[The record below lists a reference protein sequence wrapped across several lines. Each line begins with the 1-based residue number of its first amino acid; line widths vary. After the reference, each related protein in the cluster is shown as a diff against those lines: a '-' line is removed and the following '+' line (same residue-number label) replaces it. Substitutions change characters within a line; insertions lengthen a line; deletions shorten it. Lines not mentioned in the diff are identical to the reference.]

1 MPPILELSVLESAV
15 AAPSPPAPE
24 TACSLPLNFF
34 DVFCL
39 NSPPVERVFFYRLTP
54 GTGDDITT
62 ILSNL
67 KSSLSKAL
75 GVFYPLADRL
85 RLTPG
90 TDDRYELHYQPGDGV
105 TFTVAEYDG
114 DVDELAEDETRR
126 EVAKILP
133 LVPPLQVGVGP
144 VLTVQATVLR
154 GGRGLAVSLA
164 LHHAAC
170 DGASSTR
177 FLHTWA
183 AAAGT
188 GTGAPPATVMD
199 RTLVD
204 DPSGG
209 RPLYKLRSTDEM
221 EYVKMAD
228 DQLVATFTLSKEDVQ
243 RVKDA
248 VGAAA
253 GARPPRCTSLVAT
266 FGFIWLSYQRA
277 KDDAASN
284 GGETYFSCPI
294 DQRSRMK
301 PDPIPDEYFGNCV
314 GAAMQA
320 APKNQLAAAGSDG
333 LLAACTAV
341 AAAIERAVRE
351 LGSPE
356 KMALWVERIREAR
369 ASGGGVLSVAESPRF
384 RVYDVDFGFGR
395 PAKVEIVSV
404 ARTGAMAVAESRQ
417 SSGGMEVGMSL
428 PPAGMQRFQT
438 CFHEAIKWLHQQ

>member
-1 MPPILELSVLESAV
+1 
-15 AAPSPPAPE
+15 
-24 TACSLPLNFF
+24 
-34 DVFCL
+34 
-39 NSPPVERVFFYRLTP
+39 VERVFYYRLIP
-54 GTGDDITT
+54 GTSDDITS

-67 KSSLSKAL
+67 KSSLSQAL
-75 GVFYPLADRL
+75 GAFYPLAGRL

-90 TDDRYELHYQPGDGV
+90 TDDRYELHYHPGDSV
-105 TFTVAEYDG
+105 TFTVAEYDA
-114 DVDELAEDETRR
+114 DVDELAGDEPR
-126 EVAKILP
+126 EVAKILQ
-133 LVPPLQVGVGP
+133 LVPPLPVGVGP

-154 GGRGLAVSLA
+154 GGRGLAVGLA

-188 GTGAPPATVMD
+188 GIGAPPPPVMD

-209 RPLYKLRSTDEM
+209 RPLYKLPSTDEM
-221 EYVKMAD
+221 EHVKMAD
-228 DQLVATFTLSKEDVQ
+228 DQLVATFTLSKEDIQ
-243 RVKDA
+243 RVKD
-248 VGAAA
+248 VVVAAA

-266 FGFIWLSYQRA
+266 FGFIWSCYQRA
-277 KDDAASN
+277 KHDAASN
-284 GGETYFSCPI
+284 SGETYFVFPI
-294 DQRSRMK
+294 DKRSRMK
-301 PDPIPDEYFGNCV
+301 PDPIPDEYFGNCI
-314 GAAMQA
+314 GAVMQA

-341 AAAIERAVRE
+341 AAAIEQAVGKLE
-351 LGSPE
+351 SPE
-356 KMALWVERIREAR
+356 KIALWVERIREASE
-369 ASGGGVLSVAESPRF
+369 SGGGMLSVAGSPRF

-417 SSGGMEVGMSL
+417 SGGGMEVGMSL

-438 CFHEAIKWLHQQ
+438 CFHDAITWLHQQ